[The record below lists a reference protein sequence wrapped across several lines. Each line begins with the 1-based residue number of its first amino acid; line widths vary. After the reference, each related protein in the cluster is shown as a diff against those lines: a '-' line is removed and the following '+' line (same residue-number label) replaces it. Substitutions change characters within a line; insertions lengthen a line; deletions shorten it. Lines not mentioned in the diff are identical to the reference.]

1 MKNIFKVIGLLSFIA
16 VTFFYTDKVMHVI
29 REEDKIMIE
38 INQIKDSLKK
48 VPINAQINNDEIIP
62 GINGKEV
69 NAEKSYKFMKNNGV
83 FRIEDIVYNTITPDV
98 TIENHKDKYIVSGNS
113 MKHAVS
119 LIFILNSKK
128 YLEKLERIFDDKN
141 IVVNYFVDDSFLIL
155 NSTMIKDMSNRE
167 FYNYGDDGNYTPD
180 NIIFSNN
187 LISRISNHH
196 SNLCLVI
203 KKDKNTIDICSKN
216 NLYTILPNKIIEK
229 NPYMMLKNNI
239 NIGDM
244 ILLPITQATINEL
257 PIIIDYIKGK
267 GIDIIGLNDLLSEE
281 IDEK

>member
-48 VPINAQINNDEIIP
+48 VPINAQINNDEIVP

-69 NAEKSYKFMKNNGV
+69 NAEKSYKVMKNNGV
-83 FRIEDIVYNTITPDV
+83 FRMEDIVYNTITPDV

-155 NSTMIKDMSNRE
+155 NR
-167 FYNYGDDGNYTPD
+167 Y
-180 NIIFSNN
+180 
-187 LISRISNHH
+187 
-196 SNLCLVI
+196 NLCSLSYLFISFVI
-203 KKDKNTIDICSKN
+203 GNTHR
-216 NLYTILPNKIIEK
+216 
-229 NPYMMLKNNI
+229 
-239 NIGDM
+239 
-244 ILLPITQATINEL
+244 LLPSLFILVHNL
-257 PIIIDYIKGK
+257 P
-267 GIDIIGLNDLLSEE
+267 
-281 IDEK
+281 